1 LEETSKARVATR
13 TEKLVRVGGLR
24 IVSPDFN
31 RRLNREV
38 LLADREIASN
48 INSQLLP
55 LSTAH
60 YPLLGRSIVSKYTL
74 LNQVKITIHAPD
86 SVTNIT
92 DWQVIT
98 DVQSLATDG
107 QNKSQ
112 AKILSRGIGT
122 ITAQTYLVTD
132 PQTNQA
138 FLSTTI
144 SDPNGLS
151 QTFTE
156 SLDRGCS
163 RISTKSPLSIYAAVD
178 RIKISLQAPDRRTN
192 FDGWEITTE
201 VNDLIT
207 NGESKAQSSAL
218 SNGIGTIET
227 QTYLITDNL
236 SGTRATAYGTSD
248 TTGISQVIA
257 ESIANFNGTPVAE
270 PRDLTGI
277 LPDRPLNLIF
287 TPARSSS
294 NCTTAG
300 TDRND
305 FVSGSDR
312 YDILTGGAGNDWLYG
327 YDGNDTLLGGS
338 GNDLLNGGRGRDI
351 LDGYGGA
358 GDSDLLLGGS
368 GADLFVLAKNRQSYY
383 GGDGYATISDF
394 SAIEGDRIRLS
405 GRRSDYTFSLG
416 NGGFGEST
424 TATSQDLVIRLKS
437 SNDAIAVVQ
446 NVASLDRFDLVFC

>member
-1 LEETSKARVATR
+1 
-13 TEKLVRVGGLR
+13 
-24 IVSPDFN
+24 
-31 RRLNREV
+31 
-38 LLADREIASN
+38 
-48 INSQLLP
+48 
-55 LSTAH
+55 
-60 YPLLGRSIVSKYTL
+60 VSKYTL
-74 LNQVKITIHAPD
+74 LNQVKITIHAPA

-98 DVQSLATDG
+98 EVQSLATDG

-192 FDGWEITTE
+192 FDGWEITTA

-236 SGTRATAYGTSD
+236 SGTNATAYATSD

-270 PRDLTGI
+270 PRSLTGI

-287 TPARSSS
+287 APTRSGS

-300 TDRND
+300 TDSND

-338 GNDLLNGGRGRDI
+338 GNDLLNGGRGRDT
-351 LDGYGGA
+351 LDGYGGR
-358 GDSDLLLGGS
+358 GDSDLLIGGT
-368 GADLFVLAKNRQSYY
+368 GADLFVLGKNRQGYY
-383 GGDGYATISDF
+383 AGDGYATIADF

-446 NVASLDRFDLVFC
+446 NVAALDRFDLVFC

>member
-1 LEETSKARVATR
+1 
-13 TEKLVRVGGLR
+13 
-24 IVSPDFN
+24 
-31 RRLNREV
+31 
-38 LLADREIASN
+38 
-48 INSQLLP
+48 
-55 LSTAH
+55 
-60 YPLLGRSIVSKYTL
+60 VSKYTL
-74 LNQVKITIHAPD
+74 LNQVKITIHAPT

-92 DWQVIT
+92 DWQVNAE
-98 DVQSLATDG
+98 VQSLATDG

-112 AKILSRGIGT
+112 AKILSQGIGT

-144 SDPNGLS
+144 SDLRGIS

-156 SLDRGCS
+156 SLDRSCNLS
-163 RISTKSPLSIYAAVD
+163 STKSPLSIYAAVD

-236 SGTRATAYGTSD
+236 SGTNATAYATSD

-257 ESIANFNGTPVAE
+257 ESIANFNGTPVPE
-270 PRDLTGI
+270 PRTLTGI

-287 TPARSSS
+287 APARSGS
-294 NCTTAG
+294 NCATTG
-300 TDRND
+300 TDSND
-305 FVSGSDR
+305 FVSGTDR
-312 YDILTGGAGNDWLYG
+312 HDILTGGAGNDLLYG

-351 LDGYGGA
+351 LDGYGGK
-358 GDSDLLLGGS
+358 GDSDLLIGGT
-368 GADLFVLAKNRQSYY
+368 GADLFVLGKNRQGYY
-383 GGDGYATISDF
+383 SGDGYATIADF

-405 GRRSDYTFSLG
+405 GRRSDYTFTLG
-416 NGGFGEST
+416 NGTLGEFT

-446 NVASLDRFDLVFC
+446 NVASLDRFDLIFC

>member
-1 LEETSKARVATR
+1 M
-13 TEKLVRVGGLR
+13 
-24 IVSPDFN
+24 
-31 RRLNREV
+31 
-38 LLADREIASN
+38 
-48 INSQLLP
+48 
-55 LSTAH
+55 
-60 YPLLGRSIVSKYTL
+60 SKYTL
-74 LNQVKITIHAPD
+74 LNQVKITIHAPA

-92 DWQVIT
+92 DWQVTT

-112 AKILSRGIGT
+112 AKILSQGIGT

-144 SDPNGLS
+144 SDPNGIS
-151 QTFTE
+151 KTFTE
-156 SLDRGCS
+156 SLDRGCN

-178 RIKISLQAPDRRTN
+178 RIKISLQAPDLSTN

-218 SNGIGTIET
+218 SNGVGTIET
-227 QTYLITDNL
+227 QAYLITDNL
-236 SGTRATAYGTSD
+236 SGTIATAYGTSD
-248 TTGISQVIA
+248 TTGISQVIT
-257 ESIANFNGTPVAE
+257 ESIANFNGIPVAE
-270 PRDLTGI
+270 PRSLTGI

-287 TPARSSS
+287 ASGRSGS
-294 NCTTAG
+294 NYLTAG
-300 TDRND
+300 TDLND
-305 FVSGSDR
+305 FVSGTDR
-312 YDILTGGAGNDWLYG
+312 YDSLTGGAGNDWLYG

-338 GNDLLNGGRGRDI
+338 GKDLLNGGRGRDK
-351 LDGYGGA
+351 LDGYGGK
-358 GDSDLLLGGS
+358 GDSDLLIGGTGS
-368 GADLFVLAKNRQSYY
+368 DLFVLGKNRHGYY
-383 GGDGYATISDF
+383 TEDGYATIADF

-416 NGGFGEST
+416 NGGIGEST

-437 SNDAIAVVQ
+437 SSDAIAVVQ
-446 NVASLDRFDLVFC
+446 NIAALDRFDLVFC

>member
-1 LEETSKARVATR
+1 M
-13 TEKLVRVGGLR
+13 
-24 IVSPDFN
+24 
-31 RRLNREV
+31 
-38 LLADREIASN
+38 
-48 INSQLLP
+48 
-55 LSTAH
+55 
-60 YPLLGRSIVSKYTL
+60 SKYTL
-74 LNQVKITIHAPD
+74 LNQVKITIHAPA

-92 DWQVIT
+92 DWQVTT

-112 AKILSRGIGT
+112 AKILSQGIGT

-144 SDPNGLS
+144 SDLNGLS

-156 SLDRGCS
+156 SLDRACNPT
-163 RISTKSPLSIYAAVD
+163 STKSPLSIYAALD
-178 RIKISLQAPDRRTN
+178 RIKISLQAPDLRTK

-227 QTYLITDNL
+227 QAYLITDNL
-236 SGTRATAYGTSD
+236 SGTSATAYATSD

-270 PRDLTGI
+270 PRSLSGI

-287 TPARSSS
+287 APARSGS
-294 NCTTAG
+294 NCGSNSTTTG
-300 TDRND
+300 TDSND

-312 YDILTGGAGNDWLYG
+312 YDILTGGAGNDFLYG

-351 LDGYGGA
+351 LDGYGGT
-358 GDSDLLLGGS
+358 GDNDFLIGGT
-368 GADLFVLAKNRQSYY
+368 GADLFVLGKNRQGYY
-383 GGDGYATISDF
+383 SGDGYATIADF

-405 GRRSDYTFSLG
+405 GRRCDYTFTVG
-416 NGGFGEST
+416 NGGIGEST

-446 NVASLDRFDLVFC
+446 NVTSLDRFDLVFC

>member
-1 LEETSKARVATR
+1 
-13 TEKLVRVGGLR
+13 
-24 IVSPDFN
+24 
-31 RRLNREV
+31 
-38 LLADREIASN
+38 
-48 INSQLLP
+48 
-55 LSTAH
+55 
-60 YPLLGRSIVSKYTL
+60 VSKYTL
-74 LNQVKITIHAPD
+74 LNQVKITIHAPT
-86 SVTNIT
+86 SLTNLT
-92 DWQVIT
+92 DWQINAE
-98 DVQSLATDG
+98 VQSLATDG

-112 AKILSRGIGT
+112 AKILSQGIGT

-144 SDPNGLS
+144 SDLNGIS

-156 SLDRGCS
+156 SLDRGCNPT
-163 RISTKSPLSIYAAVD
+163 STKSPLSIYAAVD

-207 NGESKAQSSAL
+207 NGESKATSSAL

-236 SGTRATAYGTSD
+236 SGTNATAYATSD
-248 TTGISQVIA
+248 TTGISQVIT

-270 PRDLTGI
+270 PRTLTGI

-287 TPARSSS
+287 APARSGS
-294 NCTTAG
+294 NCATTG

-305 FVSGSDR
+305 FVSGTDR
-312 YDILTGGAGNDWLYG
+312 HDILTGGAGNDLLYG

-338 GNDLLNGGRGRDI
+338 GNDLLNGGRGRDT
-351 LDGYGGA
+351 LDGYGGK
-358 GDSDLLLGGS
+358 GDSDLLIGGT
-368 GADLFVLAKNRQSYY
+368 GADLFVLGKNRQGYY
-383 GGDGYATISDF
+383 TGDGYATIADF

-405 GRRSDYTFSLG
+405 GRRSDYTFTLG
-416 NGGFGEST
+416 NGALGEST
-424 TATSQDLVIRLKS
+424 TATSQDLVIRIKS